1 MVLGPALMNRI
12 YRTSSKSYLSSFS
25 GFEGILRV
33 LLSVDLDIEPFCAV
47 GEFNMLPEYIFPLN
61 GLQRVA
67 FVDSPPE
74 CGMSPRV
81 GYLALVSPITKVNI
95 SPKGRQDFL
104 LIQ

>member
-25 GFEGILRV
+25 GFEGVLRV
-33 LLSVDLDIEPFCAV
+33 LLSVDLDIEPFCAI

-81 GYLALVSPITKVNI
+81 GC
-95 SPKGRQDFL
+95 
-104 LIQ
+104 